1 MLTKTNFRVALL
13 GCAAAALLGACSGAD
28 GVASPGVGAFVPPP
42 APPPT
47 SPPPP
52 PPPPPPT
59 SGPAAD
65 CPTGFAN
72 VGILADQRICQLPS
86 TITGNLVVPQRAG
99 TLYSIA
105 GRTQVG
111 TDQGPDPAAPLP
123 GSQQGILTIEP
134 GVTLFGNSGG
144 DYLLI
149 NRGSQIFAEG
159 EADNPIV
166 MTSRQSVEGT
176 TNENSIGQWGGLVIN
191 GRAPTTDGCGA
202 VTPPNIAC
210 EAQVEGSN
218 AFYGG
223 NTVTDNSGRVRYLR
237 LMHSG
242 FEIAPNNE
250 LNGITLAGVGNGTTF
265 EYVQVHNSSDDG
277 IEIFGGN
284 VNIRYIVLTGNDD
297 DSFDTDS
304 GWRGAA
310 QFGIVYQRTGGGDF
324 GFETSSRGTN
334 TADYFTRP
342 TYANWTIVM
351 RSTAG
356 RDAIVHNTGHVG
368 RVYNTV
374 LRSEIN
380 QQCLNLANAVTL
392 NNPNGVGGNGP
403 LYNSVFFSCNGGNF
417 DAGGGLT
424 TAEVEA
430 QVALG
435 ANNVLNGTSTLV
447 NGFINGAN
455 ENAVTASTFPTSLN
469 AGVGLGGSN
478 TFITGFLTE
487 VDYIG
492 AVRDASDDW
501 YAGWSC
507 GLPTQPSCH

>member
-176 TNENSIGQWGGLVIN
+176 TNENSIGQ
-191 GRAPTTDGCGA
+191 
-202 VTPPNIAC
+202 
-210 EAQVEGSN
+210 
-218 AFYGG
+218 
-223 NTVTDNSGRVRYLR
+223 
-237 LMHSG
+237 
-242 FEIAPNNE
+242 
-250 LNGITLAGVGNGTTF
+250 
-265 EYVQVHNSSDDG
+265 
-277 IEIFGGN
+277 
-284 VNIRYIVLTGNDD
+284 
-297 DSFDTDS
+297 
-304 GWRGAA
+304 
-310 QFGIVYQRTGGGDF
+310 
-324 GFETSSRGTN
+324 
-334 TADYFTRP
+334 
-342 TYANWTIVM
+342 
-351 RSTAG
+351 
-356 RDAIVHNTGHVG
+356 
-368 RVYNTV
+368 
-374 LRSEIN
+374 
-380 QQCLNLANAVTL
+380 
-392 NNPNGVGGNGP
+392 
-403 LYNSVFFSCNGGNF
+403 
-417 DAGGGLT
+417 
-424 TAEVEA
+424 
-430 QVALG
+430 
-435 ANNVLNGTSTLV
+435 
-447 NGFINGAN
+447 
-455 ENAVTASTFPTSLN
+455 
-469 AGVGLGGSN
+469 
-478 TFITGFLTE
+478 
-487 VDYIG
+487 
-492 AVRDASDDW
+492 
-501 YAGWSC
+501 
-507 GLPTQPSCH
+507 